1 MWGSSGV
8 APLINILGMRWS
20 ERLISASGRFTQ
32 GKSLSNSQDKKMADP
47 KSGLNILEVN
57 KFIAPPQN

>member
-32 GKSLSNSQDKKMADP
+32 GKSLSNSQDKNMADP